1 MKCPR
6 CGEPEHPDQ
15 CTVPEPVGGLRLSN
29 GAYAA
34 LVGEAESHEEWRCF
48 HCDEVFDTRE
58 DATKHFGTRAFD
70 PAICV
75 IDAGEVSELRADR
88 DYAEKQLKEMTRQRD
103 ELRGRVYALRSKY
116 ESETIND

>member
-15 CTVPEPVGGLRLSN
+15 CTVPAQPGGLRLSN
-29 GAYAA
+29 GALAV
-34 LVGEAESHEEWRCF
+34 LIGEAESPTEWRCF

-58 DATKHFGTRAFD
+58 DAAKHFGTRTFD
-70 PAICV
+70 PAVCA

-88 DYAEKQLKEMTRQRD
+88 DYLSSQLKEMTRQRD
-103 ELRGRVYALRSKY
+103 ELRSRVYVLRSKY
-116 ESETIND
+116 EPEHINE